1 MKKKIL
7 SQLFLFASLGIIY
20 VTMSS
25 DANGKFNSGTSCAT
39 CHGSI
44 NTATTVLLDGLPSS
58 YALGQTYNL
67 TFRVINTTQAAAGFN
82 IATTG
87 GTFTAGTGSKI
98 NTAKTQITHT
108 TPMTISGGQASFNFI
123 WTAPISGSTAVTFSA
138 VGNAVNNNGNSDA
151 GDQWNNL
158 TTTVPAAFPSS
169 VTEINN
175 GDFSCYPN
183 PVTQNLNIKG
193 LSTDTRDIMIFG
205 ITGQV
210 VVPSFI
216 VDNHQCVI
224 DCSRLTA
231 GTYVITANQNGQ
243 KVSATFSKQ

>member
-25 DANGKFNSGTSCAT
+25 DSNGKFNGGTSCAP
-39 CHGSI
+39 CHGSM
-44 NTATTVLLDGLPSS
+44 NTATTVMLDGLPSS

-67 TFRVINTTQAAAGFN
+67 TFTIINVTAAKAGFN
-82 IATTG
+82 IKATA
-87 GTFTAGTGSKI
+87 GTFIPGTGSKV
-98 NTAKTQITHT
+98 KTDGSEITHSM
-108 TPMTISGGQASFNFI
+108 TPKTM
-123 WTAPISGSTAVTFSA
+123 SGSQAAFTFNWIAPTSGSSAVTFSA
-138 VGNAVNNNGNSDA
+138 VGNAVNNNGGSDA
-151 GDQWNNL
+151 GDQWNSM
-158 TTTVPAAFPSS
+158 TATVPATPSS
-169 VTEINN
+169 VSDINN

-183 PVTQNLNIKG
+183 PVTQNLMIKG

-216 VDNHQCVI
+216 VENHQCVI

>member
-1 MKKKIL
+1 MKKKNL
-7 SQLFLFASLGIIY
+7 LQLFLFVSLGVIY
-20 VTMSS
+20 VTTSS
-25 DANGKFNSGTSCAT
+25 SSNGKFMGGTDCAT
-39 CHGSI
+39 CHGSQ
-44 NTATTVLLDGLPSS
+44 NTNTTILLDGLPTA
-58 YALGQTYNL
+58 YTLGQTYNL
-67 TFRVINTTQAAAGFN
+67 TFTIINTSQAKAGFN
-82 IATTG
+82 IKCSA
-87 GTFTAGTGSKI
+87 GTFVQGTGSYI
-98 NTAKTQITHT
+98 KTGGSEITHT
-108 TPMTISGGQASFNFI
+108 APMTM
-123 WTAPISGSTAVTFSA
+123 SGSQAIFTFNWIAPSSGNSAITFNA
-138 VGNAVNNNGNSDA
+138 VGNAVNGNNGSDA

-158 TTTVPAAFPSS
+158 TATIPAAAPSS

-183 PVTQNLNIKG
+183 PVTQNLTIQG

-216 VDNHQCVI
+216 VENHQCVI
-224 DCSRLTA
+224 DCSRLVA

>member
-1 MKKKIL
+1 M
-7 SQLFLFASLGIIY
+7 
-20 VTMSS
+20 TMSGS
-25 DANGKFNSGTSCAT
+25 QAIFTFNWIA
-39 CHGSI
+39 
-44 NTATTVLLDGLPSS
+44 PSS
-58 YALGQTYNL
+58 GNSAI
-67 TFRVINTTQAAAGFN
+67 TFN
-82 IATTG
+82 
-87 GTFTAGTGSKI
+87 
-98 NTAKTQITHT
+98 
-108 TPMTISGGQASFNFI
+108 
-123 WTAPISGSTAVTFSA
+123 A
-138 VGNAVNNNGNSDA
+138 VGNAVNGINGSDA

-158 TTTVPAAFPSS
+158 TTTVPAAAPSS

-216 VDNHQCVI
+216 VENHQCVI